1 MANAERVKDAA
12 EAYRYDYLLVYDLE
26 EVANRVEG
34 AMASWWLPSRLRSLA
49 AASDFLPFRSLR
61 RKRSHQQRRSS

>member
-12 EAYRYDYLLVYDLE
+12 EAYRSSYLLVYDLN

-34 AMASWWLPSRLRSLA
+34 AMA
-49 AASDFLPFRSLR
+49 
-61 RKRSHQQRRSS
+61 